1 MQILLLILSIF
12 QLKTTSPQCTCLPIT
27 VEQNVRK
34 STLIFTGKVIKVDTI
49 AIYEDGLPDLA
60 YRGGHL
66 AVVKIKNVLKGAYN
80 KDTINI
86 MTGVGHGDCGFN
98 FKPEVNYIIYSKEI
112 NYEQIDSA
120 NYQTQKFY
128 KRTRSYYSTTI
139 CDRTS
144 IDIKNEEREVLKLLK
159 SNQN

>member
-1 MQILLLILSIF
+1 MEILLIILSIF
-12 QLKTTSPQCTCLPIT
+12 QLKTASPQCTCLPVT

-66 AVVKIKNVLKGAYN
+66 AVVKIISILKGNYN
-80 KDTINI
+80 NDTINI

-98 FKPEVNYIIYSKEI
+98 FKPEVDYIIYSKER
-112 NYEQIDSA
+112 NYEQIDST
-120 NYQTQKFY
+120 NYETQNIY

-144 IDIKNEEREVLKLLK
+144 IDIKNEEREILKLLK
-159 SNQN
+159 TK